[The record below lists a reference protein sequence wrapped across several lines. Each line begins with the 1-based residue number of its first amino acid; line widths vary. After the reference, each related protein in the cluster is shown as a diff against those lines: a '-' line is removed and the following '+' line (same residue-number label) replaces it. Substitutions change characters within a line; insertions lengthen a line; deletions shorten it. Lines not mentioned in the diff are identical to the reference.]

1 MARIDELRLIA
12 KIARLYHVQG
22 IRQTDI
28 SKRLRIHQS
37 TVSRLLRRAEKVG
50 IVRTTVTAPAG
61 IHSEVEEQLEE
72 IFGLKEAIVIE
83 SGSDEDTIA
92 RDLGGAAAFLLE
104 STVKGDETIG
114 ISCWSQALLAM
125 VNALQPARSE
135 GGGKVVQILGGI
147 GNPGVQSHAT
157 LLTQRLAHLL
167 LATPVL
173 LPAPGVVG
181 SKAAQNV
188 LLNDPYV
195 QQAMALFTHLDI
207 ALVGIGALE
216 PSRMLRSSGNVFSAQ
231 EMRLL
236 SEAGA
241 VGDIC
246 LQFFDASGVPVRSAF
261 SSRVIS
267 IPLQDLTKTPR
278 VIGVAG
284 GQRKVEAILAALR
297 GRWINMLIT
306 DYQTATAL
314 VAAQGQSNKKN
325 AFPAGAR
332 RVASL
337 AGSGRTG

>member
-37 TVSRLLRRAEKVG
+37 TVSRMLRRAETIG
-50 IVRTTVTAPAG
+50 IVRTTVSAPAG

-72 IFGLKEAIVIE
+72 VFGLKEAIVIE

-92 RDLGGAAAFLLE
+92 RDLGGAAAYLIEL
-104 STVKGDETIG
+104 TVKGHEVIG

-125 VNALQPARSE
+125 VNSLQPARSE

-167 LATPVL
+167 MAAPVL
-173 LPAPGVVG
+173 LPAPGIVG
-181 SKAAQNV
+181 SKAARNV
-188 LLNDPYV
+188 LLNDSYV
-195 QQAMALFTHLDI
+195 QQAMALFAHLDI

-231 EMRLL
+231 EMRVL

-246 LQFFDASGVPVRSAF
+246 LQFFDSNGAPVRSSV

-267 IPLQDLTKTPR
+267 IPLQDLKKTPC

-297 GRWINMLIT
+297 GGWINTLIT
-306 DYQTATAL
+306 DHQTAVAL
-314 VAAQGQSNKKN
+314 VAAQSRSKKN
-325 AFPAGAR
+325 ATPVVGAR
-332 RVASL
+332 RTAL
-337 AGSGRTG
+337 AGAARTG

>member
-1 MARIDELRLIA
+1 M
-12 KIARLYHVQG
+12 
-22 IRQTDI
+22 
-28 SKRLRIHQS
+28 
-37 TVSRLLRRAEKVG
+37 LRRAEAIG
-50 IVRTTVTAPAG
+50 IVRTTVSAPAG
-61 IHSEVEEQLEE
+61 IHSEVEEAMEE
-72 IFGLKEAIVIE
+72 TFGLKEAIVIE

-92 RDLGGAAAFLLE
+92 RDLGGAAAYLIE
-104 STVKGDETIG
+104 STVKGHEVIG

-125 VNALQPARSE
+125 VNGLQPARSE

-157 LLTQRLAHLL
+157 QLTQRLAHLL

-173 LPAPGVVG
+173 LPAPGIVG
-181 SKAAQNV
+181 SKAARNV

-195 QQAMALFTHLDI
+195 QQAMSLFGSLDI

-216 PSRMLRSSGNVFSAQ
+216 PSRMLRRSGNVFGEQ
-231 EMRLL
+231 EMRVL

-246 LQFFDASGVPVRSAF
+246 LQFFDANGLPVRSAF

-267 IPLQDLTKTPR
+267 IPLQDLKRTPC

-297 GRWINMLIT
+297 GSWVNTLIT
-306 DYQTATAL
+306 DHPTAL
-314 VAAQGQSNKKN
+314 ALLAAQGSGKK
-325 AFPAGAR
+325 AHSSLTGTRRSASAG
-332 RVASL
+332 
-337 AGSGRTG
+337 GNGRTG

>member
-22 IRQTDI
+22 ERQADI

-37 TVSRLLRRAEKVG
+37 TVSRMLRRAETMG
-50 IVRTTVTAPAG
+50 IVRTTISTPPG
-61 IHSEVEEQLEE
+61 IHSEVEEEIE
-72 IFGLKEAIVIE
+72 TIFGLKEAIVVE

-92 RDLGGAAAFLLE
+92 RDLGGAAAYLIE
-104 STVKGDETIG
+104 STVKGHEIIG

-125 VNALQPARSE
+125 VNAVQPARSE

-167 LATPVL
+167 QATPVL
-173 LPAPGVVG
+173 LPAPGIVG
-181 SKAAQNV
+181 SKAARNV
-188 LLNDPYV
+188 LLNDAYV
-195 QQAMALFTHLDI
+195 QQAMSLFGQLDI

-216 PSRMLRSSGNVFSAQ
+216 PSRMLRSSGNVFTGE
-231 EMRLL
+231 EMRVLR
-236 SEAGA
+236 EAGA

-246 LQFFDASGVPVRSAF
+246 LQFFDANGAPVRSAF

-267 IPLQDLTKTPR
+267 IPLQDLKNTPY

-284 GQRKVEAILAALR
+284 GERKVEAILAALR
-297 GRWINMLIT
+297 GRWVNTLIT
-306 DYQTATAL
+306 DRQTAQAL
-314 VAAQGQSNKKN
+314 LAAHTGGRKASRSMAPKRRM
-325 AFPAGAR
+325 AGR
-332 RVASL
+332 MV
-337 AGSGRTG
+337 